1 MTEEVYVYLVDFPA
15 GIREAVTP
23 CFGGYTVYIDQ
34 KLDRGSQIR
43 AYEHALRHIQ
53 HGDFYSEKSADQIE
67 SAAHERSL

>member
-23 CFGGYTVYIDQ
+23 CFGGYTIYIDE

-43 AYEHALRHIQ
+43 AYEHALRHIANN
-53 HGDFYSEKSADQIE
+53 DFYSDLTADQIE
-67 SAAHERSL
+67 MRAHK